1 VVDDTTLIA
10 FQDELTKIAGIRDFW
25 ENFLDVFRSDDKK
38 VQRKVDYQFS
48 HKAGPDKWDK
58 LVKNV
63 RDQKFVDALSKH
75 PDSDDTLAQHAQSM
89 HDLSRGKPK
98 GKVYSSRLPGR
109 SYEIRSLGGDKLGC
123 TCPDW
128 RFKGSVN
135 PGYECKH
142 IRAHREGKVK
152 AD

>member
-1 VVDDTTLIA
+1 MDEVSLTA
-10 FQDELTKIAGIRDFW
+10 FQDELEKIAGLGDLW
-25 ENFLDVFRSDDKK
+25 QSFLDVFRSQDKK

-48 HKAGPDKWDK
+48 PKAGPDKWGK

-63 RDQKFVDALSKH
+63 RDKKFVDALAKH
-75 PDSDDTLAQHAQSM
+75 PDSDEKLVQHAQSM
-89 HDLSRGKPK
+89 HDLSRGRTV
-98 GKVYSSRLPGR
+98 GKIRSSRLPGR
-109 SYEIRSLGGDKLGC
+109 SYEIRKIGGGLGC

-128 RFKGSVN
+128 RFKGSIN

-142 IRAHREGKVK
+142 VRAHKQGKVK